1 MKYIKKSFS
10 KQDNSDMMNPM
21 FEQIVLGTIQGIA
34 EWLPVSSTS
43 LLILTM
49 QNMFH
54 HQDGFQAL
62 TQHTMFLH
70 LGTFLAAVIYFRNDV
85 GHLVIAIF
93 KYRAQPKETQ
103 NLTVFLIIATI
114 ISGTI
119 GLVLRQLITSWTGQ
133 FAATAKP
140 ISLIIGI
147 FLLLTAWGQLKIK
160 DLKGHKTLK
169 DLSVKDGIILG
180 IAQGCAAV
188 PGLSRSGLTVATLLF
203 RNFDRAYALKI
214 SFLMSL
220 PIVLGGNV
228 LLNLRAA
235 AWTPLALVG
244 VFTSFVV
251 GLASIHILLRLAQ
264 KINFGYFVLVF
275 GVLTILS
282 VFI

>member
-1 MKYIKKSFS
+1 M
-10 KQDNSDMMNPM
+10 NSM
-21 FEQIVLGTIQGIA
+21 FEQIVLGTIQGVA

-43 LLILTM
+43 LLILAM
-49 QNMFH
+49 QNLFH
-54 HQDGFQAL
+54 HQDGFQVM

-70 LGTFLAAVIYFRNDV
+70 LGTFLAAIIYFRKDV
-85 GHLVIAIF
+85 GHLVIALF
-93 KYRAQPKETQ
+93 QYRSQPKETQ
-103 NLTVFLIIATI
+103 NLTVFLIVATVL
-114 ISGTI
+114 SGTI
-119 GLVLRQLITSWTGQ
+119 GLILRQLITQWTDQ
-133 FAATAKP
+133 FSATAKP
-140 ISLIIGI
+140 ITLIIGI
-147 FLLLTAWGQLKIK
+147 FLLITAWGQLKIK

-180 IAQGCAAV
+180 VAQGCAAI

-203 RNFDRAYALKI
+203 RNFDRGYALKI

-220 PIVLGGNV
+220 PIVLGANI

-235 AWTPLALVG
+235 AWTPLALIG
-244 VFTSFVV
+244 VFVSFTV

-282 VFI
+282 ALI

>member
-1 MKYIKKSFS
+1 
-10 KQDNSDMMNPM
+10 MMNPM

-49 QNMFH
+49 QNLFGH
-54 HQDGFQAL
+54 HDGFQVM
-62 TQHTMFLH
+62 TRHTMFLH
-70 LGTFLAAVIYFRNDV
+70 IGTFLAAAIYFRKDI
-85 GHLVIAIF
+85 GHLIMALF
-93 KYRAQPKETQ
+93 RYRSQPKETQ
-103 NLTVFLIIATI
+103 NLTVFLIVATV
-114 ISGTI
+114 ISGAI
-119 GLVLRQLITSWTGQ
+119 GLILRHLITQWTDQ
-133 FAATAKP
+133 FSSTAKP
-140 ISLIIGI
+140 ITLVIGV

-160 DLKGHKTLK
+160 DLKGHKTLT
-169 DLSVKDGIILG
+169 DLSVKDGVILG
-180 IAQGCAAV
+180 IAQGCAAM
-188 PGLSRSGLTVATLLF
+188 PGLSRSGLTVATLLL
-203 RNFDRAYALKI
+203 RNFDRAYALKV

-220 PIVLGGNV
+220 PIVLGANI

-251 GLASIHILLRLAQ
+251 GLTSIHILLRLAQ

-275 GVLTILS
+275 GILTILS

>member
-1 MKYIKKSFS
+1 
-10 KQDNSDMMNPM
+10 MMNPM

-43 LLILTM
+43 LLILAM
-49 QNMFH
+49 QNLFG
-54 HQDGFQAL
+54 HQDGFRAM

-70 LGTFLAAVIYFRNDV
+70 LGTFLAAIIYFHKDAACLIQALFR
-85 GHLVIAIF
+85 
-93 KYRAQPKETQ
+93 YRSQPKEVQ
-103 NLTVFLIIATI
+103 NLTRFLIVATFL
-114 ISGTI
+114 SGSI
-119 GLVLRQLITSWTGQ
+119 GLILRQLITNWTGQ
-133 FAATAKP
+133 FASTAKP
-140 ISLIIGI
+140 ISLIIGV

-160 DLKGHKTLK
+160 NLKGHKTLK

-180 IAQGCAAV
+180 LVQGCAAI
-188 PGLSRSGLTVATLLF
+188 PGLSRSGLTVATLLL
-203 RNFDRAYALKI
+203 RNFDRGYALKI

-220 PIVLGGNV
+220 PIVLGANI

-244 VFTSFVV
+244 VLTSFVV

-282 VFI
+282 ALI

>member
-1 MKYIKKSFS
+1 
-10 KQDNSDMMNPM
+10 M
-21 FEQIVLGTIQGIA
+21 FEQIVLGTIQGIT

-70 LGTFLAAVIYFRNDV
+70 LGTFLAAVIYFRKDV
-85 GHLVIAIF
+85 GQLIVALF
-93 KYRAQPKETQ
+93 QYRSQPKEIQ
-103 NLTVFLIIATI
+103 NLTVFLIIATVF
-114 ISGTI
+114 SGTI
-119 GLVLRQLITSWTGQ
+119 GLILRHLITEWTDQ
-133 FAATAKP
+133 FSSATKP
-140 ISLIIGI
+140 ITLVIGI

-220 PIVLGGNV
+220 PIVLGANV

-244 VFTSFVV
+244 VFVSFTI

-264 KINFGYFVLVF
+264 RINFGYFVLVF